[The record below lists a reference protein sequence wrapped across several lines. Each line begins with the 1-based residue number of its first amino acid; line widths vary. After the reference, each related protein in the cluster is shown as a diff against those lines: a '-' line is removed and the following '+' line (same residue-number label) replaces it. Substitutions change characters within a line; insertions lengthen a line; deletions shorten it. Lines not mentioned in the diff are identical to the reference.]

1 MIQEIK
7 NLIRLYKVAKKA
19 NEIYKTLKSCN
30 PEHVRKMKFHAITLD
45 DWSINY
51 SELVGNEEIRLK
63 LFEGYVSVSK
73 DYKCIV
79 SLYTDYN
86 NNWKIPKLNDSQI
99 TILEILINGMYVLS
113 KQIKEE
119 NDRLVKQEEQE
130 LLTQLKEFTKE
141 MYKQNFPTTKS

>member
-1 MIQEIK
+1 MMQVIK
-7 NLIRLYKVAKKA
+7 NLIRLYKVARKA
-19 NEIYKTLKSCN
+19 KEIYKILKSCN
-30 PEHVRKMKFHAITLD
+30 KDYVTKMKFHAITLD

-51 SELVGNEEIRLK
+51 SELVGTEEVRLN
-63 LFEGYVSVSK
+63 LYEGYISVSK

-86 NNWKIPKLNDSQI
+86 NNWKIPKLNESQI

-119 NDRLVKQEEQE
+119 NDRLVKKEQE
-130 LLTQLKEFTKE
+130 DVVKQLKEFAEE